1 MDKKG
6 SILSRLSGD
15 KVIWIVVF
23 LLSLISIALIYSSS
37 SSLAYK
43 EKTTN
48 FAFLVKQIQFVLMG
62 LVALYICYRVPLGW
76 YRFLAYPALIVSII
90 LLALTPI
97 IGEEIN
103 GARRWINLGF
113 TTFQPTEMAK
123 ISIVLYLARA
133 LEVSKLETFKEF
145 LIKIIIPIGVTCIL
159 ILIGSVS
166 AALFVG
172 VISLLMLII
181 AGVKWNYI
189 FKAGGIAAA
198 ALVIIIL
205 LHVAGLQLFSRLDTA
220 LSRLV
225 RFGAKTE
232 IAEELTPEEKQKEAD
247 KTYQADMAKVAISS
261 VGILGKGPGKSTQ
274 RYFLPHPYSD
284 YIYTIIIEEYGLAGG
299 TFVLMLYL
307 WFLFRCVI
315 LAKNCT
321 KVFSALTVAG
331 LGLLITVQATLH
343 ILVNVGYLPVT
354 GHTLPLL
361 SLGGTSLVI
370 LSCAFGIIL
379 AVSRTIDMSSQ
390 KNKLKLAGSAAQ
402 IEENAAASNESSG
415 RESAKQVEEEQEHEI
430 MGPNGEF
437 K

>member
-6 SILSRLSGD
+6 SILSKLSGD

-76 YRFLAYPALIVSII
+76 YRVLAYPALIVSVI

-123 ISIVLYLARA
+123 IAIVLYLARA

-172 VISLLMLII
+172 MISLLMLII

-189 FKAGGIAAA
+189 FKAGGIAAS
-198 ALVIIIL
+198 ALVLIIL

-220 LSRLV
+220 LSRLI
-225 RFGAKTE
+225 RFGSKTE
-232 IAEELTPEEKQKEAD
+232 ITEELTPEEKQKEAD

-321 KVFSALTVAG
+321 RVFSALTVAG

-379 AVSRTIDMSSQ
+379 SVSRTIDISSQ
-390 KNKLKLAGSAAQ
+390 KKKLT
-402 IEENAAASNESSG
+402 
-415 RESAKQVEEEQEHEI
+415 VTEEQEHEI

>member
-1 MDKKG
+1 MKMEDIKVEKKG

-43 EKTTN
+43 SKTTN
-48 FAFLVKQIQFVLMG
+48 FSFLIKQIQFVAMG
-62 LVALYICYRVPLGW
+62 LVALYACYKVPLGW
-76 YRFLAYPALIVSII
+76 YRFLAYPALGISII

-113 TTFQPTEMAK
+113 TTFQPAEMAK
-123 ISIVLYLARA
+123 IAIVLYLARA
-133 LEVSKLETFKEF
+133 LEVSKLTTFKEF
-145 LIKIIIPIGVTCIL
+145 LIKIIIPIGITCIL

-172 VISLLMLII
+172 MISLLMLII

-189 FKAGGIAAA
+189 FKAGGIAVA
-198 ALVIIIL
+198 ALLLIIL
-205 LHVAGLQLFSRLDTA
+205 LHMAGLKLFSRLDTA
-220 LSRLV
+220 LSRLI
-225 RFGAKTE
+225 RFGSDTE
-232 IAEELTPEEKQKEAD
+232 LTEEMTPEERQKEAD

-284 YIYTIIIEEYGLAGG
+284 YIFTIIIEEYGLAGG

-331 LGLLITVQATLH
+331 LGLLISIQATLH

-361 SLGGTSLVI
+361 SLGGTSLII

-379 AVSRTIDMSSQ
+379 SVSRTIDISSQ
-390 KNKLKLAGSAAQ
+390 KKRELAIQKAS
-402 IEENAAASNESSG
+402 EEN
-415 RESAKQVEEEQEHEI
+415 VEHEI
-430 MGPNGEF
+430 IGPDGEF

>member
-1 MDKKG
+1 
-6 SILSRLSGD
+6 
-15 KVIWIVVF
+15 
-23 LLSLISIALIYSSS
+23 
-37 SSLAYK
+37 
-43 EKTTN
+43 
-48 FAFLVKQIQFVLMG
+48 MG
-62 LVALYICYRVPLGW
+62 LVALYMCYRVPLGW
-76 YRFLAYPALIVSII
+76 YRGLANFSLFVSVV

-97 IGEEIN
+97 IGVEIN
-103 GARRWINLGF
+103 GAKRWIDLGF

-123 ISIVLYLARA
+123 IAIVLYLARA
-133 LEVSKLETFKEF
+133 LEICKLQTFKEF
-145 LIKIIIPIGVTCIL
+145 LIRIIIPVGVTCVL

-172 VISLLMLII
+172 MISLIMLII

-189 FKAGGIAAA
+189 FKAGGIAMC
-198 ALVIIIL
+198 ALLLIIL
-205 LHVAGLQLFSRLDTA
+205 LHIAGLKLFTRLDTA
-220 LSRLV
+220 LSRLTKFV
-225 RFGAKTE
+225 STTE
-232 IAEELTPEEKQKEAD
+232 IAEEMTPEEKQKEAD

-299 TFVLMLYL
+299 AFVLMLYL
-307 WFLFRCVI
+307 WFLFRCII
-315 LAKNCT
+315 LVKNCT
-321 KVFSALTVAG
+321 KVFTALTVAG
-331 LGLLITVQATLH
+331 LGLLITVQASLH

-379 AVSRTIDMSSQ
+379 SVSRTIDVSSQ
-390 KNKLKLAGSAAQ
+390 KKKLAMAPAA
-402 IEENAAASNESSG
+402 IEETQG
-415 RESAKQVEEEQEHEI
+415 PAKADKEEEYEI
-430 MGPNGEF
+430 MGPGDQF

>member
-6 SILSRLSGD
+6 SILSKLSGD

-76 YRFLAYPALIVSII
+76 YRVLAYPALIVSVI
-90 LLALTPI
+90 LLALTSI

-123 ISIVLYLARA
+123 IAIVLYLARA

-172 VISLLMLII
+172 MISLLMLII

-189 FKAGGIAAA
+189 FKAGGIAAS
-198 ALVIIIL
+198 ALVLIIL

-220 LSRLV
+220 LSRLI
-225 RFGAKTE
+225 RFGSKTE
-232 IAEELTPEEKQKEAD
+232 ITEELTPEEKQKEAD

-321 KVFSALTVAG
+321 RVFSALTVAG

-379 AVSRTIDMSSQ
+379 SVSRTIDISSQ
-390 KNKLKLAGSAAQ
+390 KKKLT
-402 IEENAAASNESSG
+402 
-415 RESAKQVEEEQEHEI
+415 VTEEQKHEI

>member
-1 MDKKG
+1 MEETTTGKRG

-48 FAFLVKQIQFVLMG
+48 FAFLIKQIQFVAMG
-62 LVALYICYRVPLGW
+62 LIFLYICYRIPLGI
-76 YRFLAYPALIVSII
+76 YRSLAKYGLLLSIV
-90 LLALTPI
+90 LLVLTPI
-97 IGEEIN
+97 IGVEIN
-103 GARRWINLGF
+103 GAKRWLDIGF
-113 TTFQPTEMAK
+113 TTIQPAEIAK
-123 ISIVLYLARA
+123 IAIVLYLARA
-133 LEVSKLETFKEF
+133 LEVSKLDTFKEF
-145 LIKIIIPIGVTCIL
+145 FIKIITPIGVTCIL

-172 VISLLMLII
+172 IISLLMLII

-189 FKAGGIAAA
+189 FKAGGIAMC
-198 ALVIIIL
+198 ALLVIIL
-205 LHVAGLQLFSRLDTA
+205 LHLAGLELFSRLDTA

-225 RFGAKTE
+225 RFGAETE
-232 IAEELTPEEKQKEAD
+232 VTAEMTPEEKQKEAD

-299 TFVLMLYL
+299 VFVLMLYL

-331 LGLLITVQATLH
+331 LGLLITVQASLH

-370 LSCAFGIIL
+370 LSGAFGIIL
-379 AVSRTIDMSSQ
+379 SVSRTIDTSSQ
-390 KNKLKLAGSAAQ
+390 KKKEQLVQKT
-402 IEENAAASNESSG
+402 EENI
-415 RESAKQVEEEQEHEI
+415 EHEI
-430 MGPNGEF
+430 IGPDGEF

>member
-1 MDKKG
+1 MEMEDIKVEKKG

-43 EKTTN
+43 SKTTN
-48 FAFLVKQIQFVLMG
+48 FSFLVKQIQFVAMG
-62 LVALYICYRVPLGW
+62 LVALYACYKVPLGW
-76 YRFLAYPALIVSII
+76 YRFLAYPALGISII

-113 TTFQPTEMAK
+113 TTFQPAEMAK
-123 ISIVLYLARA
+123 IAIVLYLARA
-133 LEVSKLETFKEF
+133 LEVSKLATFKEF
-145 LIKIIIPIGVTCIL
+145 LIKIIIPIGITCIL

-172 VISLLMLII
+172 MISLLMLIV

-189 FKAGGIAAA
+189 FKAGGIAVA
-198 ALVIIIL
+198 ALLLIIL
-205 LHVAGLQLFSRLDTA
+205 LHMAGLKLFSRLDTA

-225 RFGAKTE
+225 RFGSDTE
-232 IAEELTPEEKQKEAD
+232 LTEEMTPEERQKEAD

-284 YIYTIIIEEYGLAGG
+284 YIFTIIIEEYGLAGG

-331 LGLLITVQATLH
+331 LGLLISIQATLH

-361 SLGGTSLVI
+361 SLGGTSLII

-379 AVSRTIDMSSQ
+379 SVSRTIDISSQ
-390 KNKLKLAGSAAQ
+390 KRRELAIQKAS
-402 IEENAAASNESSG
+402 EENI
-415 RESAKQVEEEQEHEI
+415 EHEI
-430 MGPNGEF
+430 IGPDGEF

>member
-1 MDKKG
+1 MADG
-6 SILSRLSGD
+6 RTENRSSILSRLSGD

-48 FAFLVKQIQFVLMG
+48 FAFLVKQIQFVVMG
-62 LVALYICYRVPLGW
+62 LVALYVCYKVPLGW
-76 YRFLAYPALIVSII
+76 YRFLAYPALGLSII

-97 IGEEIN
+97 IGQEIN

-113 TTFQPTEMAK
+113 TTFQPAEMAK
-123 ISIVLYLARA
+123 IAIVLYLARA

-172 VISLLMLII
+172 MISLLMLII

-189 FKAGGIAAA
+189 FKAGGIAFA
-198 ALVIIIL
+198 ALLVIIL
-205 LHVAGLQLFSRLDTA
+205 LHLAGLQLFSRLDTA

-225 RFGAKTE
+225 RFGSDTE
-232 IAEELTPEEKQKEAD
+232 VTEEMTPEERQKEAD

-284 YIYTIIIEEYGLAGG
+284 YIFTIIIEEYGLAGG

-361 SLGGTSLVI
+361 SLGGTSLII

-379 AVSRTIDMSSQ
+379 SVSRTIDISSQ
-390 KNKLKLAGSAAQ
+390 KKKLQVAGSTTE
-402 IEENAAASNESSG
+402 IEAPKPRQDDEN
-415 RESAKQVEEEQEHEI
+415 VEHEI

>member
-1 MDKKG
+1 MEETTTGKRG

-48 FAFLVKQIQFVLMG
+48 FAFLIKQIQFVAMG
-62 LVALYICYRVPLGW
+62 LIFLYICYRIPLGI
-76 YRFLAYPALIVSII
+76 YRSLAKYGLLLSIV
-90 LLALTPI
+90 LLVLTPI
-97 IGEEIN
+97 IGVEIN
-103 GARRWINLGF
+103 GAKRWLDIGF
-113 TTFQPTEMAK
+113 TTIQPAEIAK
-123 ISIVLYLARA
+123 IAIVLYLARA
-133 LEVSKLETFKEF
+133 LEVSKLDTFKEF
-145 LIKIIIPIGVTCIL
+145 FIKIITPIGVTCIL

-172 VISLLMLII
+172 IISLLMLII

-189 FKAGGIAAA
+189 FKAGGIAMC
-198 ALVIIIL
+198 ALLVIIL
-205 LHVAGLQLFSRLDTA
+205 LHLAGLKLFSRLDTA

-225 RFGAKTE
+225 RFGAETE
-232 IAEELTPEEKQKEAD
+232 VTAEMTPEEKQKEAD

-299 TFVLMLYL
+299 VFVLMLYL

-331 LGLLITVQATLH
+331 LGLLITVQASLH

-370 LSCAFGIIL
+370 LSGAFGIIL
-379 AVSRTIDMSSQ
+379 SVSRTIDTSSQ
-390 KNKLKLAGSAAQ
+390 KKKEQLVQKT
-402 IEENAAASNESSG
+402 EENI
-415 RESAKQVEEEQEHEI
+415 EHEI
-430 MGPNGEF
+430 IGPDGEF

>member
-48 FAFLVKQIQFVLMG
+48 FAFLVKQIQFVVMG

-76 YRFLAYPALIVSII
+76 YRFLAYPALGLSII

-145 LIKIIIPIGVTCIL
+145 LLKIIIPIGVTCIL

-172 VISLLMLII
+172 MISLLMLII

-198 ALVIIIL
+198 ALAVIIL
-205 LHVAGLQLFSRLDTA
+205 LHIAGLQLFSRLDTA

-379 AVSRTIDMSSQ
+379 SVSRTIDVSSQ
-390 KNKLKLAGSAAQ
+390 KKKLQVAGTGVQVVKDDAQ
-402 IEENAAASNESSG
+402 SNELSG
-415 RESAKQVEEEQEHEI
+415 RESAVKVEEEQEHEI

>member
-1 MDKKG
+1 M
-6 SILSRLSGD
+6 
-15 KVIWIVVF
+15 
-23 LLSLISIALIYSSS
+23 
-37 SSLAYK
+37 
-43 EKTTN
+43 
-48 FAFLVKQIQFVLMG
+48 LV
-62 LVALYICYRVPLGW
+62 
-76 YRFLAYPALIVSII
+76 
-90 LLALTPI
+90 
-97 IGEEIN
+97 
-103 GARRWINLGF
+103 
-113 TTFQPTEMAK
+113 
-123 ISIVLYLARA
+123 
-133 LEVSKLETFKEF
+133 
-145 LIKIIIPIGVTCIL
+145 
-159 ILIGSVS
+159 
-166 AALFVG
+166 
-172 VISLLMLII
+172 I

-189 FKAGGIAAA
+189 LKAGGIAAA
-198 ALVIIIL
+198 ALVLIIL

-220 LSRLV
+220 LSRLI
-225 RFGAKTE
+225 RFGSKTE
-232 IAEELTPEEKQKEAD
+232 ISEELTPEEKQKEAD

-331 LGLLITVQATLH
+331 LGLLIAVQATLH

-379 AVSRTIDMSSQ
+379 SVSRTIDISSQ
-390 KNKLKLAGSAAQ
+390 KKKLKVAGTAAQ
-402 IEENAAASNESSG
+402 IEETVAENNESSG
-415 RESAKQVEEEQEHEI
+415 RESAKKDEEEQEHEI

>member
-48 FAFLVKQIQFVLMG
+48 FAFLVKQIQFVVMG

-76 YRFLAYPALIVSII
+76 YRFLAYPALGLSII

-145 LIKIIIPIGVTCIL
+145 LLKIIIPIGVTCIL

-172 VISLLMLII
+172 MISLLMLII

-198 ALVIIIL
+198 ALAVIIL
-205 LHVAGLQLFSRLDTA
+205 LHIAGLQLFSRLDTA

-379 AVSRTIDMSSQ
+379 SVSRTIYVSSQ
-390 KNKLKLAGSAAQ
+390 KKKLQVAGTDVQVVKDDAQ
-402 IEENAAASNESSG
+402 SNELSG
-415 RESAKQVEEEQEHEI
+415 RESAVKVEEEQEHEI

>member
-1 MDKKG
+1 MEKRG
-6 SILSRLSGD
+6 SILSRLNGD
-15 KVIWIVVF
+15 KVIWIVIF

-43 EKTTN
+43 ENTTN
-48 FAFLVKQIQFVLMG
+48 FAFLIKQIQFVVMG
-62 LVALYICYRVPLGW
+62 LVALYICYRIPLGW
-76 YRFLAYPALIVSII
+76 YRFLAYPALGISIL

-97 IGEEIN
+97 IGQEIN
-103 GARRWINLGF
+103 GAKRWINLGF
-113 TTFQPTEMAK
+113 ITFQPTEMAK

-133 LEVSKLETFKEF
+133 LEVFKLDTFKEF
-145 LIKIIIPIGVTCIL
+145 FIKIILPIGITCIL

-172 VISLLMLII
+172 MISLLMLII
-181 AGVKWNYI
+181 AGVRWNYI
-189 FKAGGIAAA
+189 FKAGGIAAC
-198 ALVIIIL
+198 ALLVIIL
-205 LHVAGLQLFSRLDTA
+205 LHIAGLKLFTRLDTA

-225 RFGAKTE
+225 RFGSSTE
-232 IAEELTPEEKQKEAD
+232 TTEELTLEEKQKEAD

-284 YIYTIIIEEYGLAGG
+284 YIFTIIIEEYGLAGG

-379 AVSRTIDMSSQ
+379 SVSRTIDISSQ
-390 KNKLKLAGSAAQ
+390 KKKLDVAAVPAAVT
-402 IEENAAASNESSG
+402 ENAAAVP
-415 RESAKQVEEEQEHEI
+415 AKGDEEIEHEI

>member
-48 FAFLVKQIQFVLMG
+48 FAFLVKQIQFVVMG
-62 LVALYICYRVPLGW
+62 LVALYICYQVPLGW
-76 YRFLAYPALIVSII
+76 YRFLAYPALGLSII

-145 LIKIIIPIGVTCIL
+145 LLKIIIPIGVTCIL

-172 VISLLMLII
+172 MISLLMLII

-198 ALVIIIL
+198 ALAVIIL
-205 LHVAGLQLFSRLDTA
+205 LHIAGLQLFSRLDTA

-379 AVSRTIDMSSQ
+379 SVSRTIDVSSQ
-390 KNKLKLAGSAAQ
+390 KKKLQVAGTGVQVVKDDAQ
-402 IEENAAASNESSG
+402 SNELSG
-415 RESAKQVEEEQEHEI
+415 RESAVKAEEEQEHEI

>member
-48 FAFLVKQIQFVLMG
+48 FAFLVKQVQFVLMG

-76 YRFLAYPALIVSII
+76 YRFLAYPALGISII

-123 ISIVLYLARA
+123 IAIVLYLARA

-172 VISLLMLII
+172 MISVLMLII

-189 FKAGGIAAA
+189 FKAGGIAAG
-198 ALVIIIL
+198 ALAVIIL
-205 LHVAGLQLFSRLDTA
+205 LHIAGLTLFSRLDTA

-284 YIYTIIIEEYGLAGG
+284 YIFTIIIEEYGLAGG

-321 KVFSALTVAG
+321 RVFSALTVAG
-331 LGLLITVQATLH
+331 LGLLIAVQATLH

-379 AVSRTIDMSSQ
+379 SVSRTIDISSQ
-390 KNKLKLAGSAAQ
+390 KKKLKVAGTSVQ
-402 IEENAAASNESSG
+402 IEESTAGSNESSG
-415 RESAKQVEEEQEHEI
+415 RETAKQVEEEQEHEI

>member
-1 MDKKG
+1 MEEARTDKKG
-6 SILSRLSGD
+6 SILSRLNGD

-48 FAFLVKQIQFVLMG
+48 FAFLIKQIQFVAMG
-62 LVALYICYRVPLGW
+62 LVALYVCYKVPLGW
-76 YRFLAYPALIVSII
+76 YRFLAYPALGLSII

-97 IGEEIN
+97 IGQEIN

-113 TTFQPTEMAK
+113 TTFQPAELAK
-123 ISIVLYLARA
+123 IAIVLYLARA

-145 LIKIIIPIGVTCIL
+145 LIKIIVPIGVTCIL

-172 VISLLMLII
+172 MISLLMLII
-181 AGVKWNYI
+181 AGVRWNYI
-189 FKAGGIAAA
+189 FKAGGIAMC
-198 ALVIIIL
+198 ALLVIIL
-205 LHVAGLQLFSRLDTA
+205 LHIAGLQLFSRLDTA
-220 LSRLV
+220 LSRLI
-225 RFGAKTE
+225 RFGSDTE
-232 IAEELTPEEKQKEAD
+232 VTEEMTPEERQKEAD

-284 YIYTIIIEEYGLAGG
+284 YIFTIIIEEYGLAGG

-331 LGLLITVQATLH
+331 LGLLIAIQATLH

-361 SLGGTSLVI
+361 SLGGTSLII

-379 AVSRTIDMSSQ
+379 SVSRTIDISSQ
-390 KNKLKLAGSAAQ
+390 QKKQLAVAAAPAQ
-402 IEENAAASNESSG
+402 AEENE
-415 RESAKQVEEEQEHEI
+415 EHEI
-430 MGPNGEF
+430 IGPDGEF

>member
-1 MDKKG
+1 MEEVMGDKRS
-6 SILSRLSGD
+6 SILNRLNGD

-48 FAFLVKQIQFVLMG
+48 FAFLIKQIQFVAMG
-62 LVALYICYRVPLGW
+62 LVALYICYKVPLGW
-76 YRFLAYPALIVSII
+76 YRFLAYPALGLSII
-90 LLALTPI
+90 LLALTPV
-97 IGEEIN
+97 IGQEIN

-113 TTFQPTEMAK
+113 TTFQPAEMAK
-123 ISIVLYLARA
+123 IAIVLYLARA

-145 LIKIIIPIGVTCIL
+145 LIKIIVPIGLTCIL

-172 VISLLMLII
+172 MISLLMLII

-189 FKAGGIAAA
+189 FKAGGIAMC
-198 ALVIIIL
+198 ALLVIIL
-205 LHVAGLQLFSRLDTA
+205 LHIAGLQLFSRLDTA

-225 RFGAKTE
+225 RFGSDTE
-232 IAEELTPEEKQKEAD
+232 VTEEMTPEERQKEAD

-284 YIYTIIIEEYGLAGG
+284 YIFTIIIEEYGLAGG

-331 LGLLITVQATLH
+331 LGLLIAIQATLH

-361 SLGGTSLVI
+361 SLGGTSLII

-379 AVSRTIDMSSQ
+379 SVSRTIDISSQ
-390 KNKLKLAGSAAQ
+390 KKKLQ
-402 IEENAAASNESSG
+402 AAA
-415 RESAKQVEEEQEHEI
+415 AAPVQQVEENVEHEI
-430 MGPNGEF
+430 IGPDGEF

>member
-1 MDKKG
+1 MEKRG

-48 FAFLVKQIQFVLMG
+48 FAFLIKQIQFVVMG
-62 LVALYICYRVPLGW
+62 LVALYICYRIPLGW
-76 YRFLAYPALIVSII
+76 YRFRAYPALGLSI
-90 LLALTPI
+90 LLRALTPI

-103 GARRWINLGF
+103 GAKRWINLGF
-113 TTFQPTEMAK
+113 ITFQPTEMAK
-123 ISIVLYLARA
+123 IAIVLYLARA
-133 LEVSKLETFKEF
+133 LEVYRLETFKEF
-145 LIKIIIPIGVTCIL
+145 LIKIIIPIGITCVL

-172 VISLLMLII
+172 MISLLMLVI

-189 FKAGGIAAA
+189 FKAGGIAVC
-198 ALVIIIL
+198 ALLVIIL
-205 LHVAGLQLFSRLDTA
+205 LHMAGLKLFSRLDTA
-220 LSRLV
+220 LSRLI
-225 RFGAKTE
+225 RFGSNSE
-232 IAEELTPEEKQKEAD
+232 ITEELTPEEKQKEAD

-379 AVSRTIDMSSQ
+379 SVSRTIDISSQ
-390 KNKLKLAGSAAQ
+390 KKMKPAV
-402 IEENAAASNESSG
+402 AAADGGSIAAP
-415 RESAKQVEEEQEHEI
+415 AKEDDVEHEI

>member
-1 MDKKG
+1 MEKRG

-48 FAFLVKQIQFVLMG
+48 FAFLIKQIQFVVMG
-62 LVALYICYRVPLGW
+62 LVALYICYRIPLGW
-76 YRFLAYPALIVSII
+76 YRFLAYPALGLSIL

-103 GARRWINLGF
+103 GAKRWINLGF
-113 TTFQPTEMAK
+113 ITFQPTEMAK
-123 ISIVLYLARA
+123 IAIVLYLARA
-133 LEVSKLETFKEF
+133 LEVYRLETFKEF
-145 LIKIIIPIGVTCIL
+145 LIKIIIPIGITCVL

-172 VISLLMLII
+172 MISLLMLVI

-189 FKAGGIAAA
+189 FKAGGIAVC
-198 ALVIIIL
+198 ALLVIIL
-205 LHVAGLQLFSRLDTA
+205 LHMAGLKLFSRLDTA
-220 LSRLV
+220 LSRLI
-225 RFGAKTE
+225 RFGSNSE
-232 IAEELTPEEKQKEAD
+232 ITEELTPEEKQKEAD

-379 AVSRTIDMSSQ
+379 SVSRTIDISSQ
-390 KNKLKLAGSAAQ
+390 KKMKPAV
-402 IEENAAASNESSG
+402 AAADGGEIATP
-415 RESAKQVEEEQEHEI
+415 AKEDEVEHEI

>member
-48 FAFLVKQIQFVLMG
+48 FAFLVKQIQFVVMG

-76 YRFLAYPALIVSII
+76 YRFLAYPALGLSII

-145 LIKIIIPIGVTCIL
+145 LLKIIIPIGVTCIL

-172 VISLLMLII
+172 MISLLMLII

-198 ALVIIIL
+198 ALAVIIL
-205 LHVAGLQLFSRLDTA
+205 LHIAGLQLFSRLDTA

-379 AVSRTIDMSSQ
+379 SVSRTIDVSSQ
-390 KNKLKLAGSAAQ
+390 KKKLQVAGTGVQVVKDDAQ
-402 IEENAAASNESSG
+402 NNELSG
-415 RESAKQVEEEQEHEI
+415 RESAVKVEEEREHEI

>member
-6 SILSRLSGD
+6 SILSKLSGD

-48 FAFLVKQIQFVLMG
+48 FAFLVKQIQFVVMG

-76 YRFLAYPALIVSII
+76 YRFLAYPALGLSII

-145 LIKIIIPIGVTCIL
+145 LLKIIIPIGVTCIL

-172 VISLLMLII
+172 MISLLMLII

-198 ALVIIIL
+198 ALAVIIL
-205 LHVAGLQLFSRLDTA
+205 LHIAGLQLFSRLDTA

-379 AVSRTIDMSSQ
+379 SVSRTIDVSSQ
-390 KNKLKLAGSAAQ
+390 KKKLQVAGTDVQVVKDNAQ
-402 IEENAAASNESSG
+402 GNELSG
-415 RESAKQVEEEQEHEI
+415 RESEVKVEEEQEHEI

>member
-48 FAFLVKQIQFVLMG
+48 FAFLVKQIQFVVMG

-76 YRFLAYPALIVSII
+76 YRFLAYPALGLSII

-145 LIKIIIPIGVTCIL
+145 LLKIIIPIGVTCIL

-172 VISLLMLII
+172 MISLLMLII

-198 ALVIIIL
+198 ALAVIIL
-205 LHVAGLQLFSRLDTA
+205 LHIAGLQLFSRLDTA

-379 AVSRTIDMSSQ
+379 SVSRTIDVSSQ
-390 KNKLKLAGSAAQ
+390 KKKLQVAGTGVQVVKDDAQ
-402 IEENAAASNESSG
+402 NNELSG
-415 RESAKQVEEEQEHEI
+415 RESAVKVEEEQEHEI